1 MGNTFNKV
9 HGVTKNQDLDPLL
22 LARDARPLGYRMRDV
37 ATENGG
43 IIMVIMGIFIFL
55 LPLIPLFQAFS
66 VPLLVET
73 IFIFGCFFN
82 LYARKKTK
90 QYEFKARMERNK
102 NGKIENDGLIYLGN
116 TNDENTEIW
125 FSNDDVR
132 SHMLVLGTTG
142 SGKTRFLLGLLYQA
156 MLIGAGAMY
165 VDGKGDNTVWWL
177 VYSLCRR
184 LGREDDL
191 LLINY
196 LVGSGVADFDSS
208 RNLTRLS
215 NTTNP
220 LAQGTG
226 EQLRSMIVGLMRD
239 SGGDGDMWKGRASAM
254 LGGLLKTLTYLR
266 DRGEIKLDVELIR
279 DYLPLD
285 KIIELSRRTDIKPS
299 KIAPIKKYL
308 LELPGYTED
317 DAITG
322 DINPKAYEQHTYLT
336 MQLTEVMADLSETYG
351 HIFGVPLGEVDFKD
365 VVFNRRILFV
375 MLPALEK
382 DPDALSGL
390 GKLIVAGVRSAL
402 GPALG
407 NSTEG
412 TKRDVVDKKPTN
424 SKVPFLLILDE
435 YGYYSVKGFA
445 VVAAQARS
453 LGVGVVFAGQDYPSF
468 KKGGEEEAASTVA
481 NTNITVIM
489 KLQDSKETFE
499 LVESRGGEAD
509 ITVTSGH
516 ENKGSMFSTYTDQN
530 QTRIERRKRIN
541 LRDLMSQRPGAAHIM
556 FSDKVVRGQLFYA
569 DPELVS
575 KAYLNKF
582 LMINEASAEK
592 IRKINGAFNQ
602 LEQLA
607 SATKPTEQRP
617 SSNTTDQEIISIFG
631 EIAFYKERKAD
642 SQEASMMSIGNL
654 LLREEMK
661 DIEMMRLA
669 GLEEEEKLTI
679 DQQEALGIDLSKD
692 DGDMSV
698 PLLDIPSDLPDTFQE
713 DANGI
718 LNVMNENE
726 RPRETVKDDAA
737 LLTSNFERLLSETI
751 ISELEKKIDGPT
763 SVQQK
768 NQVDPI
774 NQLKEIEKLI
784 GVSDKEADDN
794 ARRSIGM
801 ISERIEYP
809 NAPTPT
815 KISNK
820 LLTETL
826 SSLFKDIVPQL
837 EDEE

>member
-1 MGNTFNKV
+1 MGDTFSKV
-9 HGVTKNQDLDPLL
+9 RGVTKNQDLDPLL
-22 LARDARPLGYRMRDV
+22 ISRDARPLSYRIKDMT
-37 ATENGG
+37 TENGG
-43 IIMVIMGIFIFL
+43 FVMVAIGITIFMWPFFDM
-55 LPLIPLFQAFS
+55 PLICDLLLFIG
-66 VPLLVET
+66 LLYY
-73 IFIFGCFFN
+73 
-82 LYARKKTK
+82 LYARNKVKE
-90 QYEFKARMERNK
+90 YPFKSRMEK
-102 NGKIENDGLIYLGN
+102 NEKGKTVGDGIIFLGN
-116 TNDENTEIW
+116 TNEDNTEVW

-156 MLIGAGAMY
+156 LLIGAGCMY

-196 LVGSGVADFDSS
+196 LVGAGVADFDSN
-208 RNLTRLS
+208 RNLSRLS

-239 SGGDGDMWKGRASAM
+239 SGGDDMWKGRASAM

-266 DRGEIKLDVELIR
+266 DRGELKLSVELVR

-285 KIIELSRRTDIKPS
+285 KIIELSKRTDIKQS

-308 LELPGYTED
+308 LELPGYTEE
-317 DAITG
+317 DALLG
-322 DINPKAYEQHTYLT
+322 QINAKAYEQHTYLT

-351 HIFGVPLGEVDFKD
+351 HIFSVPLGEVDFKD

-412 TKRDVVDKKPTN
+412 TKRDVIDKKPTN
-424 SKVPFLLILDE
+424 SKLPFLLILDE

-489 KLQDSKETFE
+489 KLQDSKETFD
-499 LVESRGGEAD
+499 LVESRGGDAD
-509 ITVTSGH
+509 VTLTSGH

-530 QTRIERRKRIN
+530 QTRVERRKRIN
-541 LRDLMSQRPGAAHIM
+541 LLDLMSQRPGAAHIL
-556 FSDKVVRGQLFYA
+556 FTDKIVRAQLFYA
-569 DPELVS
+569 DPTQVS

-582 LMINEASAEK
+582 LMINEGKKAAVDA
-592 IRKINGAFNQ
+592 INGAFDKLNS
-602 LEQLA
+602 LL
-607 SATKPTEQRP
+607 SNATKKTDEKP
-617 SSNTTDQEIISIFG
+617 SVGNTDE
-631 EIAFYKERKAD
+631 EIAVIFNDMADFMDRKID
-642 SQEASMMSIGNL
+642 PLEACLMSVGNI

-661 DIEMMRLA
+661 DEEMQRLA
-669 GLEEEEKLTI
+669 RIEENRLIESEKAQNSVDLTKAEI
-679 DQQEALGIDLSKD
+679 DD
-692 DGDMSV
+692 DISV
-698 PLLDIPSDLPDTFQE
+698 PTFSIPSVPSDDLTD
-713 DANGI
+713 DINGV
-718 LNVMNENE
+718 LNVMNEDE
-726 RPRETVKDDAA
+726 RPRETVKKDAEEQTMSFEK
-737 LLTSNFERLLSETI
+737 LLNETI
-751 ISELEKKIDGPT
+751 VSEMERKVDGPT
-763 SVQQK
+763 TYKQK
-768 NQVDPI
+768 HSANPV
-774 NQLKEIEKLI
+774 NQLIEIEKMR
-784 GVSDKEADDN
+784 GASDEEAGNN
-794 ARRSIGM
+794 ASRSISM
-801 ISERIEYP
+801 MSERIVYP

-815 KISNK
+815 KVPNDQIVSV
-820 LLTETL
+820 L
-826 SSLFKDIVPQL
+826 SSLLINVEKKD
-837 EDEE
+837 ETW

>member
-1 MGNTFNKV
+1 MGKTFNKV
-9 HGVTKNQDLDPLL
+9 RGVTKNQDLDPLL
-22 LARDARPLGYRMRDV
+22 LARDARPFAYRMRDIT
-37 ATENGG
+37 TENGG
-43 IIMVIMGIFIFL
+43 FIMVAMGIAILMWPFFELPMISDL
-55 LPLIPLFQAFS
+55 LLGIG
-66 VPLLVET
+66 LL
-73 IFIFGCFFN
+73 FN
-82 LYARKKTK
+82 LYAKGKTK

-102 NGKIENDGLIYLGN
+102 DGKIENDGIIYLGN
-116 TNDENTEIW
+116 TNDEGTEIW

-156 MLIGAGAMY
+156 LLIGAGCMY

-196 LVGSGVADFDSS
+196 LVGAGVADFDSS
-208 RNLTRLS
+208 RELTRLS

-266 DRGEIKLDVELIR
+266 DIGEINLDVELIR
-279 DYLPLD
+279 SYLPLD
-285 KIIELSRRTDIKPS
+285 KIVELAARTDIKPS

-308 LELPGYTED
+308 LELPGYTDED
-317 DAITG
+317 ALMGQIQS
-322 DINPKAYEQHTYLT
+322 KAYEQHTYLT

-382 DPDALSGL
+382 DPDALGGL

-412 TKRDVVDKKPTN
+412 TKRDVIDKKPTN
-424 SKVPFLLILDE
+424 SKLPFLLILDE

-516 ENKGSMFSTYTDQN
+516 ENKGSAFSSYVDQN
-530 QTRIERRKRIN
+530 QTRVERRKRIN
-541 LRDLMSQRPGAAHIM
+541 LLDLMSQRPGAAHIL

-569 DPELVS
+569 DPNQVS

-582 LMINEASAEK
+582 LMVNEGKKATIDA
-592 IRKINGAFNQ
+592 INGAFDKLNS
-602 LEQLA
+602 LV
-607 SATKPTEQRP
+607 S
-617 SSNTTDQEIISIFG
+617 SSNKKVDDKNQHGNTDEEIATIFG
-631 EIAFYKERKAD
+631 DISEFKERRVD
-642 SQEASMMSIGNL
+642 SSEACVMAIGNI
-654 LLREEMK
+654 LLREELK
-661 DIEMMRLA
+661 DAEMQRQARLK
-669 GLEEEEKLTI
+669 EEAENPVLIDDSSIKDELDSEIPTI
-679 DQQEALGIDLSKD
+679 S
-692 DGDMSV
+692 
-698 PLLDIPSDLPDTFQE
+698 IPDSQSDTFVE

-718 LNVMNENE
+718 LNVMNDDE
-726 RPRETVKDDAA
+726 RPRETVKDEAA
-737 LLTSNFERLLSETI
+737 LLTSNFEMLLNETI
-751 ISELEKKIDGPT
+751 ISEMERKIDGPT
-763 SVQQK
+763 SAQQK
-768 NQVDPI
+768 NSANPV
-774 NQLKEIEKLI
+774 NQLMEIEKLK
-784 GVSDKEADDN
+784 GASDHEAGEN
-794 ARRSIGM
+794 AKKSIGM
-801 ISERIEYP
+801 MSERIVYP

-815 KISNK
+815 KVPNEKII
-820 LLTETL
+820 ETL
-826 SSLFKDIVPQL
+826 SSLFTNIHL
-837 EDEE
+837 EKGED